1 METVEV
7 LMSTLELKNEKE
19 YIEMIKK
26 AYKENPEAE
35 GIFFYVEN
43 INTKREEN
51 KRIKHKKTQFLD
63 VMKLR
68 IYELSLKKETIET
81 IKENFT
87 IWKATK
93 IMIKGSK
100 EIKSEL

>member
-1 METVEV
+1 
-7 LMSTLELKNEKE
+7 
-19 YIEMIKK
+19 
-26 AYKENPEAE
+26 
-35 GIFFYVEN
+35 
-43 INTKREEN
+43 
-51 KRIKHKKTQFLD
+51 
-63 VMKLR
+63 MKLR

-87 IWKATK
+87 IWEATK

>member
-19 YIEMIKK
+19 YIEKIEK
-26 AYKENPEAE
+26 AHKENPEAE

-43 INTKREEN
+43 INAKREEN

-87 IWKATK
+87 IWEATQ

-100 EIKSEL
+100 EIKSGL